1 MKKESQAQET
11 EIGALKFE
19 LEKADAAAASDKQAG
34 PDGDGIQVEVNSQ
47 DGEPELREA
56 EKSKKRCGLLMSPT
70 SFNEALH
77 ENTDSLLGKILPA
90 RLWEWRTHV
99 SEALRDTLRW
109 MARL

>member
-1 MKKESQAQET
+1 MKKESQAQKT

-19 LEKADAAAASDKQAG
+19 LEMADAAAASEKQAG
-34 PDGDGIQVEVNSQ
+34 PDGDGILAEVNSQ

-56 EKSKKRCGLLMSPT
+56 EKSKESRGLLMYPT

-77 ENTDSLLGKILPA
+77 ENTDLLLGKLYPA
-90 RLWEWRTHV
+90 RLREWRTHV